1 MTVPASTTLSQ
12 IRSKV
17 RKVTGSPSQYQL
29 SDAEIDDY
37 INTFYLYDMP
47 EHLRLLK
54 LKNVYEFYTQPNIES
69 YDLPDESIISV
80 EPPIYVGGYLARY
93 VQDRQTFFMRWPPL
107 NQFQQ
112 IGTGDGTSA
121 PALQTI
127 TAVPIIRNSL
137 YISAIIGGNTVTYG
151 DDGQGHFKS
160 EPFAITDIYPNALD
174 PTKSDVL
181 CANHPFVAG
190 QNIQITD
197 VIGML
202 GINTMIGVITAVTA
216 GVSFTISIDCRSLG
230 TYTGKGF
237 ATRVSVAGVPV
248 GAINYLT
255 GVLSLDWGVITDI
268 GTQIQAQ
275 YIFYSSG
282 RPYDVLFY
290 SNKFHFRPIPD
301 KAYKVVINA
310 FLQPTSL
317 FDDPGTA
324 STQAPEQ
331 REWWQMIAYG
341 ASMKVFA
348 DRADFESLQ
357 NFEPLFE
364 EQKLLSQRR
373 TLKQITNQ
381 RTNTIY
387 ESQGMNPLSN
397 FYPYN

>member
-1 MTVPASTTLSQ
+1 MTVPASTTLIQ
-12 IRSKV
+12 IRDKV
-17 RKVTGSPSQYQL
+17 RKVTGSPSPYQL
-29 SDAEIDDY
+29 SDAQIDDY

-54 LKNVYEFYTQPNIES
+54 LKNTYEFFTKPNIES
-69 YDLPDESIISV
+69 YDLPDESIVSV
-80 EPPIYVGGYLARY
+80 EPPIYVGGYQARY
-93 VQDRQTFFMRWPPL
+93 LQDRQTFFQRWPPL

-112 IGTGDGTSA
+112 VGTGTGATSS
-121 PALQTI
+121 PALTSI
-127 TAVPIIRNSL
+127 TAVPFMRNSL
-137 YISAIIGGNTVTYG
+137 YLSAIASGATITYQ
-151 DDGQGHFKS
+151 DDGAGTFKS
-160 EPFAITDIYPNALD
+160 EAFSITAINQSASPAAVSC
-174 PTKSDVL
+174 PG
-181 CANHPFVAG
+181 HPFVTG
-190 QNIQITD
+190 DRVKITD

-202 GINTMIGVITAVTA
+202 GINGQSDFISGVIP
-216 GVSFTISIDCRSLG
+216 GVSFKIAIDTSMFAV
-230 TYTGKGF
+230 YTGKGF
-237 ATRVSVAGVPV
+237 ASRILAGSVNYTT
-248 GAINYLT
+248 GAIALN
-255 GVLSLDWGVITDI
+255 WGVTPDA

-275 YIFYSSG
+275 FVYFTAG

-290 SNKFHFRPIPD
+290 HNQFHFRPIPD
-301 KAYKVVINA
+301 KAYRVVINA
-310 FLQPTSL
+310 YLQPTSL
-317 FDDPGTA
+317 F

-331 REWWQMIAYG
+331 REWWQLIAYG

-387 ESQGMNPLSN
+387 EAQGMNPLSN